1 MKQRQ
6 RLSRAWPVLL
16 PFVLVASLLGFG
28 VAELEA
34 QDVEP
39 AYYPAVFSVFPHV
52 GVSTLPAEA
61 KAPVAATGGLRI
73 AMELWMRFTP
83 RFRMAA
89 FMAGRV
95 GVLAVNEQRVC
106 EPVACTGTTDLNV
119 SYMGTGE
126 VGLIL
131 GIWGRPYGF
140 AYFGQ
145 AHPAEAHHGYDHVKK
160 TWSPTSPNTWGFG
173 GGVTLPIGRVTLQ
186 LEARYRRDGRYLAH
200 SNDSMEFVL
209 GFPLWSARW

>member
-1 MKQRQ
+1 MKR
-6 RLSRAWPVLL
+6 RHRHSNAWHAL
-16 PFVLVASLLGFG
+16 PFVLAVNLLGFG
-28 VAELEA
+28 VAEVEA
-34 QDVEP
+34 QNAEP

-52 GVSTLPAEA
+52 GVSTAPAEA

-73 AMELWMRFTP
+73 SLELWMRFSP
-83 RFRMAA
+83 RFRMAI
-89 FMAGRV
+89 FLAGRAS
-95 GVLAVNEQRVC
+95 VLAVNEQRIC
-106 EPVACTGTTDLNV
+106 QPSCTGTTDLNV

-126 VGLIL
+126 AGLVL

-140 AYFGQ
+140 VYFGQ
-145 AHPAEAHHGYDHVKK
+145 AHPAEAHQAYDHAKH
-160 TWSPTSPNTWGFG
+160 TYSANSPNTWGFG

-186 LEARYRRDGRYLAH
+186 LEARFRRDKRYLVH